1 MEARFLALGAKLAV
15 LAPDEFE
22 GTPLVVQIGITRFR
36 QRLFSDGCEI
46 LDEIFA

>member
-22 GTPLVVQIGITRFR
+22 GTPLVVSDRYHQIQAKTLFR
-36 QRLFSDGCEI
+36 WLRDLG
-46 LDEIFA
+46 